1 MPHYLMPDGEKL
13 YIREFG
19 QGTPVLV
26 LSGLGMQSW
35 QWLPFLYQHRKKY
48 RFYIPDWRG
57 FGGSAQCK
65 IPTLD
70 AISSH
75 WQDLNCFLNQY
86 ADTTAFHVIAYS
98 MGATTAM
105 HGMQYGRFQNHI
117 RSYLHIDQ
125 TPKISVDADWP
136 HGLFAEK
143 HADFKAILQNIADLL
158 AQNAQYRLASDL
170 TASMRTELVKQWLAF
185 IQLQATP
192 SRTAAL
198 FQKAF
203 QQPYLQKFM
212 LPIQRL
218 DYMAWYIQNYLD
230 HQEDY
235 RSVLRQ
241 LDRPATFFIGEDSKL
256 YPAQGQKLIAS
267 SVPHAKTVIFK
278 KSGHTPLLS
287 ESRKFS
293 QEITRFLNATD
304 V

>member
-86 ADTTAFHVIAYS
+86 ADTAFHVIAYS

-105 HGMQYGRFQNHI
+105 HGIQYGHFKDHI

-125 TPKISVDADWP
+125 TP
-136 HGLFAEK
+136 
-143 HADFKAILQNIADLL
+143 
-158 AQNAQYRLASDL
+158 AS
-170 TASMRTELVKQWLAF
+170 
-185 IQLQATP
+185 
-192 SRTAAL
+192 
-198 FQKAF
+198 
-203 QQPYLQKFM
+203 
-212 LPIQRL
+212 
-218 DYMAWYIQNYLD
+218 
-230 HQEDY
+230 QEC
-235 RSVLRQ
+235 
-241 LDRPATFFIGEDSKL
+241 
-256 YPAQGQKLIAS
+256 
-267 SVPHAKTVIFK
+267 
-278 KSGHTPLLS
+278 KSGTFYGVDIKKATIANFASLS
-287 ESRKFS
+287 QIKPVQVCLVQILEHRVF
-293 QEITRFLNATD
+293 RHLALNNVA
-304 V
+304 

>member
-13 YIREFG
+13 YVREFG

-75 WQDLNCFLNQY
+75 WQDLNCFLKQY
-86 ADTTAFHVIAYS
+86 ADTAFHVIAYS

-143 HADFKAILQNIADLL
+143 HANFKAILQNIADLL
-158 AQNAQYRLASDL
+158 AQNAHYRLVSDL
-170 TASMRTELVKQWLAF
+170 TAPIRTELVKQWLDF

-235 RSVLRQ
+235 RSALSQ
-241 LDRPATFFIGEDSKL
+241 IDRPATFFIGEDSKL

-287 ESRKFS
+287 EPRKFS
-293 QEITRFLNATD
+293 QEITRFLKATD

>member
-13 YIREFG
+13 YVREFG

-86 ADTTAFHVIAYS
+86 ADTAFHVIAYS

-105 HGMQYGRFQNHI
+105 HGIQYGHFKDHI

-125 TPKISVDADWP
+125 TPKISVDADWL

-143 HADFKAILQNIADLL
+143 HADFKVILQNITDLL
-158 AQNAQYRLASDL
+158 AQNAQYRLVSDL
-170 TASMRTELVKQWLAF
+170 TASMRTELV
-185 IQLQATP
+185 
-192 SRTAAL
+192 
-198 FQKAF
+198 
-203 QQPYLQKFM
+203 
-212 LPIQRL
+212 
-218 DYMAWYIQNYLD
+218 
-230 HQEDY
+230 
-235 RSVLRQ
+235 
-241 LDRPATFFIGEDSKL
+241 
-256 YPAQGQKLIAS
+256 
-267 SVPHAKTVIFK
+267 
-278 KSGHTPLLS
+278 
-287 ESRKFS
+287 
-293 QEITRFLNATD
+293 
-304 V
+304 

>member
-1 MPHYLMPDGEKL
+1 MSHYLMPDGEKL
-13 YIREFG
+13 YVREFG

-158 AQNAQYRLASDL
+158 AQNAQYRLVSDL
-170 TASMRTELVKQWLAF
+170 TAPIRTELVKQWLAF

-230 HQEDY
+230 HQED
-235 RSVLRQ
+235 
-241 LDRPATFFIGEDSKL
+241 
-256 YPAQGQKLIAS
+256 
-267 SVPHAKTVIFK
+267 
-278 KSGHTPLLS
+278 
-287 ESRKFS
+287 
-293 QEITRFLNATD
+293 
-304 V
+304 

>member
-1 MPHYLMPDGEKL
+1 MPHYLIPDGEKL
-13 YIREFG
+13 YVREFG

-57 FGGSAQCK
+57 FGGSAQYK

-86 ADTTAFHVIAYS
+86 ADTAFHVIAYS

-105 HGMQYGRFQNHI
+105 HGIQYGRFQDHI
-117 RSYLHIDQ
+117 SSYLHIDQ

-143 HADFKAILQNIADLL
+143 HADFKVILQNIADLL
-158 AQNAQYRLASDL
+158 AQNAQYRLVSDL
-170 TASMRTELVKQWLAF
+170 TASIRTELVKQWLAF

-235 RSVLRQ
+235 RSALRQ
-241 LDRPATFFIGEDSKL
+241 LDRPATFFIGEDSKF

-267 SVPHAKTVIFK
+267 SVPHAKTVVFK

-287 ESRKFS
+287 EPLKFS

>member
-13 YIREFG
+13 YVREFG

-86 ADTTAFHVIAYS
+86 ADTAFHVIAYS

-105 HGMQYGRFQNHI
+105 HGMQYGRFQDHI
-117 RSYLHIDQ
+117 SSYLHIDQ

-143 HADFKAILQNIADLL
+143 HADFKVILQNIADLL
-158 AQNAQYRLASDL
+158 AQNAQYRLVSDL

-235 RSVLRQ
+235 RSALSQ
-241 LDRPATFFIGEDSKL
+241 IDRPATFFIGEGSKL

-278 KSGHTPLLS
+278 KSGHAPLLS
-287 ESRKFS
+287 EPRKFS
-293 QEITRFLNATD
+293 QEITHFLNATNI
-304 V
+304 

>member
-13 YIREFG
+13 YVREFG

-75 WQDLNCFLNQY
+75 WQDLNCFLNRY
-86 ADTTAFHVIAYS
+86 ADTTFHVIAYS

-105 HGMQYGRFQNHI
+105 HGIQYGRFQDHI
-117 RSYLHIDQ
+117 SSYLHIDQ

-143 HADFKAILQNIADLL
+143 HADFKVILQNIADLL
-158 AQNAQYRLASDL
+158 AQNAQYRLVSDL
-170 TASMRTELVKQWLAF
+170 TAPIRTELVKQWLDF

-235 RSVLRQ
+235 RSALRQ

-287 ESRKFS
+287 EPRKFS
-293 QEITRFLNATD
+293 QEITRFLNVTNI
-304 V
+304 

>member
-13 YIREFG
+13 YVREFG

-86 ADTTAFHVIAYS
+86 ADTAFHVIAYS

-105 HGMQYGRFQNHI
+105 HGIQYGRFQDHI
-117 RSYLHIDQ
+117 SSYLHIDQ
-125 TPKISVDADWP
+125 TPKINVDADWP

-143 HADFKAILQNIADLL
+143 HADFKVILQNIADLL
-158 AQNAQYRLASDL
+158 AQNAQYRLVSDL

-203 QQPYLQKFM
+203 QQIHLQKFM

-235 RSVLRQ
+235 RSALRQ
-241 LDRPATFFIGEDSKL
+241 IDRPATFFIGENSKL

-267 SVPHAKTVIFK
+267 SVPHAKTVVFK

-287 ESRKFS
+287 EPLKFS

>member
-13 YIREFG
+13 YVREFG

-86 ADTTAFHVIAYS
+86 ADTAFHVIAYS

-105 HGMQYGRFQNHI
+105 HGIQYGHFKDHI

-125 TPKISVDADWP
+125 TPKISVDADWL

-143 HADFKAILQNIADLL
+143 HADFKVILQNITDLL
-158 AQNAQYRLASDL
+158 AQNAQYRLVSDL

-235 RSVLRQ
+235 RSALRQ
-241 LDRPATFFIGEDSKL
+241 LDRPATFFIGEESKL

-287 ESRKFS
+287 EPRKFS
-293 QEITRFLNATD
+293 QEITRFLKATD

>member
-13 YIREFG
+13 YVREFG

-86 ADTTAFHVIAYS
+86 ADTAFHVIAYP

-105 HGMQYGRFQNHI
+105 HGIQYGHFKDHI

-125 TPKISVDADWP
+125 TPKISVDVDWP

-158 AQNAQYRLASDL
+158 AQNVQYRLVSDL

-203 QQPYLQKFM
+203 QQIHLQKFM

-235 RSVLRQ
+235 RNALRQ
-241 LDRPATFFIGEDSKL
+241 IDRLATFFIGEDSKL

-287 ESRKFS
+287 EPRKFS
-293 QEITRFLNATD
+293 QEITRFLNATG

>member
-13 YIREFG
+13 YVREFG

-86 ADTTAFHVIAYS
+86 ADTAFHVIAYS

-105 HGMQYGRFQNHI
+105 HGMQYGRFQDHI
-117 RSYLHIDQ
+117 SNYLHIDQ

-143 HADFKAILQNIADLL
+143 HADFKVILQNIADLL
-158 AQNAQYRLASDL
+158 AQNAQYRLVSDL
-170 TASMRTELVKQWLAF
+170 TASIRTELVKQWLAF

-235 RSVLRQ
+235 RSALRQ
-241 LDRPATFFIGEDSKL
+241 IDRPATFFIGEESKL
-256 YPAQGQKLIAS
+256 YAAQGQKLIAS
-267 SVPHAKTVIFK
+267 SVPHAKTVVFK

-287 ESRKFS
+287 EPLKFS

>member
-13 YIREFG
+13 YVREFG

-75 WQDLNCFLNQY
+75 WQDLNCFLKQY
-86 ADTTAFHVIAYS
+86 ADTVFHVIAYS

-143 HADFKAILQNIADLL
+143 HADFKAILQNITDLL
-158 AQNAQYRLASDL
+158 AQNAQYRLVSDL
-170 TASMRTELVKQWLAF
+170 TASTRTELVKQWLAF

-192 SRTAAL
+192 SRTGAL

-203 QQPYLQKFM
+203 QQPHLQKFM

-235 RSVLRQ
+235 RSALSQ
-241 LDRPATFFIGEDSKL
+241 LDRPATFFIGEESKL
-256 YPAQGQKLIAS
+256 YAAQGQKLIAS
-267 SVPHAKTVIFK
+267 SVPHAKTVVFK

-287 ESRKFS
+287 EPLKFS

>member
-13 YIREFG
+13 YVREFG
-19 QGTPVLV
+19 QGTPVLI

-75 WQDLNCFLNQY
+75 WQDLNCFLKQY
-86 ADTTAFHVIAYS
+86 ADTVFHVIAYS

-143 HADFKAILQNIADLL
+143 HADFKAILQNITDLL
-158 AQNAQYRLASDL
+158 AQNAQYRLVSDL
-170 TASMRTELVKQWLAF
+170 TASTRTELVKQWLAF
-185 IQLQATP
+185 IQLQVTP

-218 DYMAWYIQNYLD
+218 DYMVWYIQNYLD

-235 RSVLRQ
+235 RGALSQ
-241 LDRPATFFIGEDSKL
+241 IDRPATFFIGEESKL
-256 YPAQGQKLIAS
+256 YAAQGQKLIAS
-267 SVPHAKTVIFK
+267 SVPHAKTVVFK

-287 ESRKFS
+287 EPLKFS